1 MTEIIYEQKLFT
13 DEFDF
18 NTKEDMANDTVLWN
32 FTHMRWKGTIYKVTG
47 DYAHDGR
54 GVRNIVMTLLEDYK
68 IVDLE
73 DEKVNDTSRIVLIKD
88 QVGYG
93 IYDELEKSFI
103 GLIQKRGSGVPKT
116 VWAKIGFAKS
126 AFKQHTGTK
135 FDTQRRYT
143 VKPIGGGANER

>member
-1 MTEIIYEQKLFT
+1 MTEIIYEQNLFT

-18 NTKEDMANDTVLWN
+18 SSKEDMANDTVLWN

-47 DYAHDGR
+47 EYKMDGR
-54 GVRNIVMTLLEDYK
+54 GVRNIEMSLIEDYK
-68 IVDLE
+68 IIDLE
-73 DEKVNDTSRIVLIKD
+73 SETLKDTSRIVLVKD

-93 IYDELEKSFI
+93 IYDQMEKSFI
-103 GLIQKRGSGVPKT
+103 GLVQKRGSGVPKT

-135 FDTQRRYT
+135 FDTQNRYV
-143 VKPIGGGANER
+143 VKPIGGQNQ